1 LANDQLWKKGDPVAG
16 TKRYPKKCQCARCG
30 AKSRELSQHHI
41 LPKRHF
47 LSSRAHPT
55 PTIFLCKKC
64 HAKLEDLIPMRLQ
77 EEEFY
82 YQVVEE
88 FLGVDRLRLMTLT
101 RQRGWQIEIRGE
113 VTVRLTRQDGVG
125 LMIEPH

>member
-1 LANDQLWKKGDPVAG
+1 
-16 TKRYPKKCQCARCG
+16 
-30 AKSRELSQHHI
+30 
-41 LPKRHF
+41 
-47 LSSRAHPT
+47 
-55 PTIFLCKKC
+55 
-64 HAKLEDLIPMRLQ
+64 MRLQ